1 MSGMATS
8 FEHTQEFAGDP
19 ATVMAMMRDPDYIR
33 LKCER
38 TGSLS
43 TTVDVQDGSDGG
55 VVLTST
61 RVLPAKVPSAA
72 KAFVGETLTVT
83 EVQTWGPLADDGT
96 ATATGSV
103 DFGAPLAFEATITLA
118 SSGAS
123 TTIRT
128 TGSFKASVP
137 FVGGQIERGAAEQ
150 TEKYLTI
157 EEQVGNEWL
166 SR

>member
-8 FEHTQEFAGDP
+8 FEHTQTFASDP
-19 ATVMAMMRDPDYIR
+19 ATVMAMLRDPDYIR
-33 LKCER
+33 LKCDR

-43 TTVDVQDGSDGG
+43 TTVDVVDGPDGG

-83 EVQTWGPLADDGT
+83 EVQTWGPLAEDGS

-103 DFGAPLAFEATITLA
+103 DFGAPMAFSATITLTA
-118 SSGAS
+118 SGTS
-123 TTIRT
+123 TVVHTA
-128 TGSFKASVP
+128 GSFKASVP

-150 TEKYLTI
+150 TAKYLTV
-157 EEQVGNEWL
+157 EEQVGNAWL